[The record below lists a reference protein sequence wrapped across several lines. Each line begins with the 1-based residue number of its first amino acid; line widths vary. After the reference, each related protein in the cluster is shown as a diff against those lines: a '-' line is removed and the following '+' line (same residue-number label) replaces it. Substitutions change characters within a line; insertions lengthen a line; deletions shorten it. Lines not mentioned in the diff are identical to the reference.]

1 MPGQQPAPNHRCGV
15 SCRTRSAGADHEGL
29 ANRSEALERL
39 ADLGAGCH
47 DCEVV
52 TGAALWLDSVAGEL
66 DPLEDSLLA
75 EDELVDVSELVVGVL
90 ELVEDVLFAVL
101 LLATAVFAAVLF
113 GAEAVTLEVLVVL
126 VPFFV
131 ERAGS
136 CPEASWTYTARN
148 APVNSAAARPL
159 MARRM
164 RRTRRRIAERRLVAR
179 ARASGCFWERS
190 GVCSG
195 EVAARGSMV
204 TPIGWGIAC
213 KAVSALGVRVP
224 FSDAERILSG
234 DRRSRCSPWGVAS
247 RPHRRAPGAA
257 HGKTCSPVARSVIRI
272 ATAGQTLA
280 ASSMSSSGPSA
291 MTTAMSSTWKISGA
305 IASQSPCA
313 AQALSSI
320 CAT

>member
-1 MPGQQPAPNHRCGV
+1 
-15 SCRTRSAGADHEGL
+15 
-29 ANRSEALERL
+29 
-39 ADLGAGCH
+39 
-47 DCEVV
+47 VV

-90 ELVEDVLFAVL
+90 ELVADVPFADVLVADVRFADVLFAAL
-101 LLATAVFAAVLF
+101 LLATVLFAAVLF

-179 ARASGCFWERS
+179 ARALGCFWERS

-234 DRRSRCSPWGVAS
+234 DRRSRCSPWGVAT
-247 RPHRRAPGAA
+247 RRHRRAAGAA

-313 AQALSSI
+313 AQALSSM